1 MKQTLKVEL
10 DAIKHERDKDGELFS
25 TLHLELPGEGLNLQH
40 LRRAHRISTKKGSR
54 AIATFTLRIYGGGDR
69 RTWTCKSKGSKTTDF
84 KVVAVVELP
93 FSAAARFE
101 QYLNALP
108 GTYDV
113 ELTVEI
119 VDGTSTPMFPK
130 DDDDRDEGINA

>member
-1 MKQTLKVEL
+1 MKQVLKVDL
-10 DAIKHERDKDGELFS
+10 DAIKHERDRDGDLFT

-40 LRRAHRISTKKGSR
+40 LRRAHRISNKKESR
-54 AIATFTLRIYGGGDR
+54 EIATFQLQIFGGGDR

-93 FSAAARFE
+93 FNAAARFE

-108 GTYDV
+108 GTYDI
-113 ELTVEI
+113 EFTVEI
-119 VDGTSTPMFPK
+119 EGGGNTPLFPK
-130 DDDDRDEGINA
+130 NDDDRDEGINA

>member
-10 DAIKHERDKDGELFS
+10 DAIKHERDKDGELFT

-40 LRRAHRISTKKGSR
+40 LRRAHRINTKKDSR
-54 AIATFTLRIYGGGDR
+54 AIATFQLRIFGGGDP

-93 FSAAARFE
+93 FNAAARFE
-101 QYLNALP
+101 GYLNALP
-108 GTYDV
+108 GTYDI
-113 ELTVEI
+113 ELTVDIE
-119 VDGTSTPMFPK
+119 DATHTPMFPK
-130 DDDDRDEGINA
+130 DDDRDEGINA